1 MNVLWALLLGTTS
14 ALAFEY
20 GLEANK
26 INEKV
31 YCFFGKPEVMNET
44 NNGNMVNSCYADTGH
59 HWIVV
64 DPGPTYA
71 YAKEAYEKM
80 QRIKQMPVAMVVD
93 THVHDDH
100 WLGNGFFKAKGVDIF
115 GGSLFKTEVNPDAKT
130 RMQKRISKKA
140 YAGTV
145 VTLPTHYVDTIYRTA
160 VDGEPVQLMALSHT
174 AHTAEDLLVYLPNMQ
189 TLFAGD
195 LVFNDRIPSLRD
207 GDINGWIA
215 ALAKIRKMPLRT
227 IVGGHGNAVDR
238 HAVNL
243 TYDYLVSL
251 RNAVKNAIDEG
262 VDIEDATRT
271 IQLPAFSG
279 IALYDMMH
287 AQNVEAAYRTLEW
300 EDE

>member
-20 GLEANK
+20 GLETKK

-31 YCFFGKPEVMNET
+31 YCFFGKAEVMNET
-44 NNGNMVNSCYADTGH
+44 NNGNMVNSCYADTGR

-71 YAKEAYEKM
+71 YAKEAYETM
-80 QRIKQMPVAMVVD
+80 QRIKPMPVAMVVD

-100 WLGNGFFKAKGVDIF
+100 WLGNGFFRSKGIDIF
-115 GGSLFKTEVNPDAKT
+115 GVPLFKTEVNPNEQT
-130 RMQKRISKKA
+130 RMQKRISKTA
-140 YAGTV
+140 YEGTE
-145 VTLPTHYVDTIYRTA
+145 VTLPTRYVDTLYRTEI
-160 VDGEPVQLMALSHT
+160 DGEPVQLIALAHA
-174 AHTAEDLLVYLPNMQ
+174 AHTTKDLLVYLPNMQ

-227 IVGGHGNAVDR
+227 IVGGHGKTVDN
-238 HAVNL
+238 HAVNM
-243 TYDYLVSL
+243 TYDYLVAL
-251 RNAVKNAIDEG
+251 RSAVRSAIEEG
-262 VDIEDATRT
+262 MDIEDATHSIR
-271 IQLPAFSG
+271 LPAFGG

-287 AQNVEAAYRTLEW
+287 KQNVEAAYRMLEW